1 MTENDSL
8 IYGEAISRMT
18 TGRGRECECVRGGNM
33 IERGRKGKIGKD
45 RLWMERRG
53 DGGVTGGKGM
63 QGQGAREREMV

>member
-1 MTENDSL
+1 M
-8 IYGEAISRMT
+8 
-18 TGRGRECECVRGGNM
+18 CERGGNM
-33 IERGRKGKIGKD
+33 IERGGKGKIGKD

>member
-33 IERGRKGKIGKD
+33 IERGGKGKIGKD

-53 DGGVTGGKGM
+53 DGGGDRRQRDAGTGS
-63 QGQGAREREMV
+63 ERK